1 MRVNPSPWNTT
12 ATICPPGP
20 SFTPGMNIICGDNAQ
35 GKTNLL
41 EAVAYLS
48 AARSHRARYDR
59 ELILFG
65 VEHGF
70 ITGEISCR
78 GRDYTVEI
86 APEHPGPAADHP
98 QRGAPEE
105 GRGAGG
111 DPEHRALLPPRICI

>member
-1 MRVNPSPWNTT
+1 MRVNSVTLEYYRNYLS
-12 ATICPPGP
+12 ARAE
-20 SFTPGMNIICGDNAQ
+20 FHPGMNIICGDNAQ

-70 ITGEISCR
+70 ITGEMTE
-78 GRDYTVEI
+78 GEY
-86 APEHPGPAADHP
+86 GQKAA
-98 QRGAPEE
+98 E
-105 GRGAGG
+105 AGG
-111 DPEHRALLPPRICI
+111 ILHMIRIEE